1 MMWSELRHGDAWSLC
16 RLELEWCWNQGLC
29 HPWSWSWC
37 CGVRGRCEHWEYPGA
52 MTANTAWTLSIQ
64 TRIVL
69 KEWVKQRDKSEVW
82 RRYLRPRHQLLPLV
96 KKDLL
101 CRRRLRIC
109 GSDPRYG

>member
-1 MMWSELRHGDAWSLC
+1 MPHCDRGLATFSGLSRAAHS
-16 RLELEWCWNQGLC
+16 LELWLIIALFGSYISCNQGTTT
-29 HPWSWSWC
+29 
-37 CGVRGRCEHWEYPGA
+37 VRMDDRVQALVTISVRPMWLA
-52 MTANTAWTLSIQ
+52 LLSF
-64 TRIVL
+64 R
-69 KEWVKQRDKSEVW
+69 EWVKQRDKSEVW